1 MPKTRPPYAPE
12 FRQQIVDLVRSG
24 RDPTDLAREF
34 EPSAQAIRNHGD
46 PDAEAFVQAQASH
59 AIGILN
65 DRSLSP
71 SARKEAFYGFVNQFI
86 DVPRITNFVLGRYRR
101 QVTPAQYQ
109 QFSEIFARYADTTY
123 ESRLGDYHGESLKIV
138 GSLVHAPGDVVV
150 SSVISGGNVDGAPV
164 VNWRVQRG
172 GAGWRLVDVQAEGV
186 WLAVVEQQ
194 DFTSTL
200 ANANGN
206 IDVLINQLRAQ
217 ANTGVGHRS

>member
-1 MPKTRPPYAPE
+1 MSRLKSPALAKFAGAVSLALALAVPFGFGVAP
-12 FRQQIVDLVRSG
+12 
-24 RDPTDLAREF
+24 AC
-34 EPSAQAIRNHGD
+34 AQAIRGHGD
-46 PDAEAFVQAQASH
+46 PTAEAFVQTQATH

-65 DRSLSP
+65 DHSLSP
-71 SARKEAFYGFVNQFI
+71 PARKQAFYGFVNQFI

-109 QFSEIFARYADTTY
+109 EFSEIFGHYADSTY
-123 ESRLGDYHGESLKIV
+123 ESRLGDYQGESLKVV
-138 GSLVHAPGDVVV
+138 GSLEHAPGDVVV
-150 SSVISGGNVDGAPV
+150 SSVISGGNVEGAPV

-172 GAGWRLVDVQAEGV
+172 GEGWKLVDVQAEGV

-217 ANTGVGHRS
+217 QASGVGHKS